1 MSTVT
6 RVISIGD
13 KNTREII
20 SDIYNKKLIQKTKNG
35 KSYYQIERNQ
45 KGEYNNNNIRNYS
58 KWLFR

>member
-35 KSYYQIERNQ
+35 KSYYQIERKR

-58 KWLFR
+58 K